1 MELSPEEKERIYKQD
16 EARLEAQEKAKKELR
31 IKKLK
36 QDGGSVPG
44 WIVSVVIILAMGLF
58 GCSSDSGNRSPDE
71 KSIKSDLEYGLR
83 DYKQVSIR
91 GVKLAGRQLIV
102 SVSINRTSH
111 RALFAALGGIHG
123 AIAEI
128 KPDVD
133 TVGIEDIIGQR
144 ITVEM
149 SKLLACYKKQISF
162 REFRDTWDIV
172 NP

>member
-1 MELSPEEKERIYKQD
+1 MELSSEEKERIYKQE
-16 EARLEAQEKAKKELR
+16 EARLETREKAKKELR

-36 QDGGSVPG
+36 QDRSSVPG
-44 WIVSVVIILAMGLF
+44 WIALVVIVLAMGFL
-58 GCSSDSGNRSPDE
+58 GCSPNSGNKSPSE
-71 KSIKSDLEYGLR
+71 KSIKSDIEYGLKS
-83 DYKQVSIR
+83 YNQVSIQ
-91 GVKLAGRQLIV
+91 GVSLVGRQIIV
-102 SVSINRTSH
+102 SVSIDRTSPQ
-111 RALFAALGGIHG
+111 AFFAAIGGIHG

-133 TVGIEDIIGQR
+133 TVVIEDITGQR

-149 SKLLACYKKQISF
+149 SKLLVCYNKQISF